1 MDTGF
6 LLDLARDVLENR
18 IDFSGAC
25 VPTQLIARISALSR
39 VDDELA
45 LQVSQLVLRSMG
57 ATKAVSNRLRSDHD
71 DTDFDDC
78 AFA

>member
-18 IDFSGAC
+18 IDFSGAR
-25 VPTQLIARISALSR
+25 VPTQLVARIGALLR
-39 VDDELA
+39 ADDDLA
-45 LQVSQLVLRSMG
+45 LQISQLILRSMG
-57 ATKAVSNRLRSDHD
+57 ATKAVSNRLRSDD
-71 DTDFDDC
+71 DDVDFDDC